1 MACFLNWLRPR
12 RNKLPFAGH
21 NFKCIFLNE
30 NVLISIKVS
39 LKFIPKG
46 PINNNPE
53 LIQRTIEG
61 KHSEHINGCFYSVL
75 AKHFNNIDLKCID
88 AVKFFRR
95 IPPKVSADD
104 FLYDNYKL
112 TERDRSKL
120 ADGGFRGR
128 FY

>member
-1 MACFLNWLRPR
+1 M
-12 RNKLPFAGH
+12 
-21 NFKCIFLNE
+21 
-30 NVLISIKVS
+30 
-39 LKFIPKG
+39 
-46 PINNNPE
+46 
-53 LIQRTIEG
+53 
-61 KHSEHINGCFYSVL
+61 FYSVL

-112 TERDRSKL
+112 TERDRSKP

-128 FY
+128 FYKYDLTLIPAWISNFIVYEM